1 MFCLSLS
8 VMKLFRLKFKMLFS
22 SPGFRE
28 SDGAQGRCL
37 WCSIQYT
44 EAFCSIRYTLR
55 HHRSLVLVPH
65 NTPLV
70 APSCRWLRIEAT
82 ANDLK
87 VETKFSPPFLSIETF
102 IGFCIGNFLQRAL
115 ACSQVLIYL
124 QKNLNA
130 GGHFLCLDRKMVTS
144 STQSACA
151 VTSCLKELGERQH
164 HPLVSKQ

>member
-1 MFCLSLS
+1 
-8 VMKLFRLKFKMLFS
+8 MKLIRPNFKQFFRLLASASQMALRGGASGAAFS
-22 SPGFRE
+22 TLRHFR
-28 SDGAQGRCL
+28 A
-37 WCSIQYT
+37 
-44 EAFCSIRYTLR
+44 LR

-115 ACSQVLIYL
+115 ACSQILINL

-130 GGHFLCLDRKMVTS
+130 GDHFLYLDRKMVTS
-144 STQSACA
+144 SHQSACA
-151 VTSCLKELGERQH
+151 VTSCLKERQH
-164 HPLVSKQ
+164 HPLVSIQ

>member
-1 MFCLSLS
+1 M
-8 VMKLFRLKFKMLFS
+8 
-22 SPGFRE
+22 
-28 SDGAQGRCL
+28 
-37 WCSIQYT
+37 
-44 EAFCSIRYTLR
+44 
-55 HHRSLVLVPH
+55 LVPH

-82 ANDLK
+82 ASDLK
-87 VETKFSPPFLSIETF
+87 VETKLSPPFLSIETI

-144 STQSACA
+144 SHQSACA
-151 VTSCLKELGERQH
+151 VTSCERAGR
-164 HPLVSKQ
+164 VSTSSTGFQTVIKSRIPSKFQQSWTQFRCYVSLQTLSITFKC